1 MDLIPTRSDDESFT
15 FGLAELRR
23 AAAARGIPSA
33 PGAPPGTPAVPAAG
47 PVAERCAR
55 TVAPPLGVM
64 KPQVSGFDP
73 YNSSGG
79 IERHNAWNRIR
90 KR

>member
-1 MDLIPTRSDDESFT
+1 MSDQTQARSDEESFS

-23 AAAARGIPSA
+23 AANAGSEAAR
-33 PGAPPGTPAVPAAG
+33 AAARAR
-47 PVAERCAR
+47 PVAQ
-55 TVAPPLGVM
+55 PLKVV

-73 YNSSGG
+73 YNSTGG
-79 IERHNAWNRIR
+79 FERTNAWNRIR